1 MSDSVCNLYTLN
13 TGGYD
18 SGIGNKTDV
27 VAEAGAAGDSADCE
41 IYVSAND
48 M

>member
-27 VAEAGAAGDSADCE
+27 VAEAGTTSDSADCE
-41 IYVSAND
+41 VNVSAYD
-48 M
+48 V